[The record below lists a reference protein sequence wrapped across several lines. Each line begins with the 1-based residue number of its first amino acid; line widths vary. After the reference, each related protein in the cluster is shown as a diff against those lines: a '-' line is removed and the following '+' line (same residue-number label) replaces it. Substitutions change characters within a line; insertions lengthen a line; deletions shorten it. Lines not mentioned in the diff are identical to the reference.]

1 MFKQEKNLLEEL
13 TRDKDVLFF
22 LIVTLLSIMVRI
34 SGREMITGDF
44 YAFLT
49 WYDTLKASGLNPS
62 FAIDTYK
69 EAKNA
74 EEEFQTILAK
84 YFRNITSVRLD
95 SPLCFD
101 SPEELLERAQK
112 LFPQAGDYLQSN
124 QNKLMTYFQTLFKDD
139 NRVILNSDR
148 LFWHCYK

>member
-1 MFKQEKNLLEEL
+1 M
-13 TRDKDVLFF
+13 DVLSNPQALVARAADILAPGGLFSVNNICTSSEHLF
-22 LIVTLLSIMVRI
+22 WI
-34 SGREMITGDF
+34 
-44 YAFLT
+44 
-49 WYDTLKASGLNPS
+49 DTLKASGLNPS
-62 FAIDTYK
+62 FAIDTYQ